1 MRLFLEKFLITMFC
15 LYHSYSIHK
24 TPDIVFLFLSG
35 IMFSL
40 FLDLAHKK
48 QYRLAIYLAYLLLC
62 FWHKDYVLY
71 MPLIIYN
78 MSLDLKGYMAM
89 PLILLLPN
97 ISPLTLII
105 GFLSLYLSVSRD
117 QYGKRL
123 DLAILTHNSLIEDKF
138 QLKRYTEQLEKDTQK
153 SVHIGVLTERNRIS
167 RELHDSIGHVI
178 SSSIL
183 QVEALKVLSEEK
195 NLSPLNMLQNTLDNG
210 MGDIRNS
217 IHNLYAD
224 SLDLRAKI
232 HALGEEFPK
241 LKVALTYQ
249 ISSDLSYDLKFDILS
264 VVKEIITNCT
274 KHSNSNTLVLTLL
287 EQPSF
292 YALIAKDNGS
302 DFTSHRECLNSG
314 MGLFSMKEI
323 ADKYGGSFNYE
334 FDSGF
339 KIHMILMKG

>member
-1 MRLFLEKFLITMFC
+1 MRLFLEKFLITLFC
-15 LYHSYSIHK
+15 LYHSYSINQ
-24 TPDIVFLFLSG
+24 TRDIVFLFLSS
-35 IMFSL
+35 IIFSL
-40 FLDLAHKK
+40 FLDLAYKK
-48 QYRLAIYLAYLLLC
+48 DYRLVIYLAYSLMC
-62 FWHKDYVLY
+62 FWDKDYVLY
-71 MPLIIYN
+71 MPLIIYHIY
-78 MSLDLKGYMAM
+78 LDLKSYTAI
-89 PLILLLPN
+89 PLILLLPLL
-97 ISPLTLII
+97 SPFTLIT
-105 GFLSLYLSVSRD
+105 GLLSLYLSASRD
-117 QYGKRL
+117 NYHKLL
-123 DLAILTHNSLIEDKF
+123 DASTFTHNSLIEDKF
-138 QLKRYTEQLEKDTQK
+138 QLRNYNEQLEKDTAK
-153 SVHIGVLTERNRIS
+153 SIHIGILTERNRIS